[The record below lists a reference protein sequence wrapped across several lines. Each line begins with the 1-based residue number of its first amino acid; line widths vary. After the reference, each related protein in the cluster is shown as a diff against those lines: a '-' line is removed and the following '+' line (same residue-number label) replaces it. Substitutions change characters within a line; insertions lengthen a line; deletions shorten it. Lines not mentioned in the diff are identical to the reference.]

1 METKK
6 CPKCDGEMVNDKDLG
21 SYGELTL
28 KSKDQ
33 FLGDTVLTFYC
44 VICGYIEL
52 YRARNEN
59 KGIKV

>member
-1 METKK
+1 
-6 CPKCDGEMVNDKDLG
+6 MVNDKDLG